1 MPVEEVLD
9 PPFCLFS
16 LFYSSFNSYFKL
28 GQFFLKL
35 VVFSQCARHTRWNH
49 FQRCWIFVTYLCENE
64 PVENV
69 WRK

>member
-28 GQFFLKL
+28 GQFFFEVGCVLSMCQTHQMEQFPKML
-35 VVFSQCARHTRWNH
+35 DFCHVSM
-49 FQRCWIFVTYLCENE
+49 
-64 PVENV
+64 
-69 WRK
+69 